1 MKSFLQKLSLL
12 MCLTSL
18 AYARNESCCPTPCP
32 SDSPGE
38 PCCLTNINC
47 QTMCS
52 AYTATARIHLPN
64 QWVYS
69 IWGDFIYWQPRQDN
83 MDVAFEVFNAIGS
96 NAVDGLSW
104 NSGRMANMNT
114 AFKPGFKVGA
124 GWAFD
129 YDNWDVALEYTRL
142 HANTHVTSTASPG
155 GFLFERWA
163 NNDLINS
170 TGLNNSVNNLS
181 DTWNLHFDHVTLEFA
196 RRGFIGTRL
205 VFSPFVGLAMPWIRQ
220 KFTGSMD
227 FLTTPFHLNI
237 FHKSHAWG
245 IGPRLGFETDWYY
258 GKHFSLIAKLGAD
271 IMYTRYHLTFDQ
283 TASDN
288 PTIFAH
294 SNNRFNTMRP
304 ELDAY
309 VGFHWEGYT
318 HCSQFH
324 YSLELGY
331 QYQVW
336 FNQNM
341 MRWYNDSLTT
351 SAPIGNLYFQG
362 ITFSVRG
369 DF

>member
-1 MKSFLQKLSLL
+1 
-12 MCLTSL
+12 
-18 AYARNESCCPTPCP
+18 
-32 SDSPGE
+32 
-38 PCCLTNINC
+38 
-47 QTMCS
+47 MCS

-69 IWGDFIYWQPRQDN
+69 VWGDFIYWQPRQDN
-83 MDVAFEVFNAIGS
+83 MDVAFEAPTASVNVIGTDTTS
-96 NAVDGLSW
+96 TIFSW
-104 NSGRMANMNT
+104 NSGKMVNMNT
-114 AFKPGFKVGA
+114 AFKPGFKVGL

-129 YDNWDVALEYTRL
+129 YDNWDVALEYTWL
-142 HANTHVTSTASPG
+142 HANTHINSTRSPT

-163 NNDLINS
+163 NNDLVGTNS
-170 TGLNNSVNNLS
+170 NEVDQLS
-181 DTWNLHFDHVTLEFA
+181 DTWILHFNNVNLEFA

-205 VFSPFVGLAMPWIRQ
+205 VLSPFVGLAMPWIRQ

-227 FLTTPFHLNI
+227 FTAVPFIAYPAFHLNI
-237 FHKSHAWG
+237 LHKSHAWG
-245 IGPRLGFETDWYY
+245 LGPRLGIETDWYY
-258 GKHFSLIAKLGAD
+258 GQHFSLIAKLGAD
-271 IMYTRYHLTFDQ
+271 IMYTRYHLTYDQ
-283 TASDN
+283 ASTSV
-288 PTIFAH
+288 PSIFAH
-294 SNNRFNTMRP
+294 SRNRFNTVRP

-318 HCSQFH
+318 PCSTFH

-331 QYQVW
+331 QFQVW

-341 MRWYNDSLTT
+341 MRWYNDSLHQ